1 VTDRQRLCPLLQTTA
16 GPRSANH
23 PNPNEDVVRRCL
35 RQQVQYAV
43 EAQVDVVQIRERDRD
58 AGELAALVREAVA
71 IARGTRSRV
80 IVNDRL
86 DIALACGAGGVHLR
100 GDSVP
105 PAAVRGSVPAGFL
118 VGRSVRNVEEAL
130 AAAPYVDYLVA
141 GTVWP
146 SESKSQN
153 HAVLGTIGL
162 TAIVRSVNVPVLAI
176 GGVEVS
182 RVAAVAASGAAG
194 AAAIGLFLAPDARP
208 TAACR
213 ATPLTHIV
221 EVVRARFDTSR

>member
-1 VTDRQRLCPLLQTTA
+1 MA
-16 GPRSANH
+16 GPVSANH
-23 PNPNEDVVRRCL
+23 PNPNDDVVRRCL

-43 EAQVDVVQIRERDRD
+43 EAQVDVVHIRERDLD
-58 AGELAALVREAVA
+58 AGKLAALVREAVA

-86 DIALACGAGGVHLR
+86 DVALACGAGGVHLR

-105 PAAVRGSVPAGFL
+105 PAAVRRSVPSGFL
-118 VGRSVRNVEEAL
+118 IGRSVRSVEEAVV
-130 AAAPYVDYLVA
+130 AAPHVDYLVA

-146 SESKSQN
+146 SESKSRR
-153 HAVLGTIGL
+153 HALLGTMGL
-162 TAIVRSVNVPVLAI
+162 AAIARSVNVPVLAI
-176 GGVEVS
+176 GGVEIS

-208 TAACR
+208 RVACR

-221 EVVRARFDTSR
+221 EVARTEFDTSR

>member
-1 VTDRQRLCPLLQTTA
+1 MTDRQRLCPLLQTTA

-86 DIALACGAGGVHLR
+86 DIALACGAGGVRPVSGVPLR
-100 GDSVP
+100 
-105 PAAVRGSVPAGFL
+105 
-118 VGRSVRNVEEAL
+118 NEA
-130 AAAPYVDYLVA
+130 
-141 GTVWP
+141 
-146 SESKSQN
+146 
-153 HAVLGTIGL
+153 
-162 TAIVRSVNVPVLAI
+162 
-176 GGVEVS
+176 
-182 RVAAVAASGAAG
+182 
-194 AAAIGLFLAPDARP
+194 
-208 TAACR
+208 
-213 ATPLTHIV
+213 
-221 EVVRARFDTSR
+221 